1 MLKNDGVVKRYS
13 ENFKLKVLSEI
24 ESGRY
29 NKKEATRV
37 YGFSDATLQNWIR
50 RYSKFEL
57 LNQRVRIETM
67 EEKDRIKA
75 LEEENRKL
83 KQILADKDLKLLV
96 SDSMLEVLR
105 KQMGLKSIEEL
116 KKKYGI
122 NQ

>member
-1 MLKNDGVVKRYS
+1 MLKDDRVLKHYS

-29 NKKEATRV
+29 NKSEASQI
-37 YGFSDATLQNWIR
+37 YGISPGSLYLWIK
-50 RYSKFEL
+50 RYSKLSL
-57 LNQRVRIETM
+57 LNHRVRIETM
-67 EEKDRIKA
+67 DERDKVKA

-96 SDSMLEVLR
+96 NDSILEVLR
-105 KQMGLKSIEEL
+105 KQLGFKSIEEL

-122 NQ
+122 SQ